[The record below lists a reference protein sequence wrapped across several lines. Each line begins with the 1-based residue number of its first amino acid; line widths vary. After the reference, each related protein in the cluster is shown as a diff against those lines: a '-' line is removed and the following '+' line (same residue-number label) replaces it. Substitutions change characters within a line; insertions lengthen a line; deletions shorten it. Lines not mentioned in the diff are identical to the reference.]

1 MLIEHCTGISAVTVL
16 ILLKLDFFFRF
27 SRVLKFSLLAAKAGN
42 VTSMDFALENQNS
55 QRRDELLELSVR
67 KG

>member
-1 MLIEHCTGISAVTVL
+1 MRCLVMFITAVCLIFL
-16 ILLKLDFFFRF
+16 
-27 SRVLKFSLLAAKAGN
+27 LKFSSLAAKAGN

-55 QRRDELLELSVR
+55 QRRDELLELSVH